1 MIAAL
6 ALLALLALVL
16 AGLAALDEPAVAAA
30 VSRLCATKRRRYAG
44 RHWVTETA
52 ATA

>member
-16 AGLAALDEPAVAAA
+16 AGLAALDEPEVQAVVTRIRA
-30 VSRLCATKRRRYAG
+30 RRRYAG
-44 RHWVTETA
+44 RHWVAPTEA